1 MASSQPKQQ
10 RRPRRAMLVI
20 VTALATSALTTA
32 AWTSPTGQSSSSS
45 WRRIRPLRAD
55 HGDASSSSVPLFSSA
70 LVNSTTDSLV
80 LIDPVSSSVGTSS
93 FGDVVPLRKRYEP
106 SQVTAEADSV
116 TRLLQERKQRNIGVA
131 IASFMLAIGQYLYV
145 FFHPTTTPVSILQQ
159 LSVQSPTLVQAL
171 NSGKP
176 TIIDFWAPWCTNCQI
191 MAPTL
196 LAVEDEYHSLDP
208 AGKSPVNII
217 SINADTPEAAVFVDA
232 FHVDAIPH
240 LAFVEAD
247 GVVDTALIGIIPKH
261 VIDANIEALVQ
272 NSQSTSRQALPYTML
287 DVFNA
292 PPFSEGRRVH
302 FEPNQPTN

>member
-1 MASSQPKQQ
+1 
-10 RRPRRAMLVI
+10 MLVT

-32 AWTSPTGQSSSSS
+32 AWTSPTGQRSSSSS
-45 WRRIRPLRAD
+45 WRRIRSLRAD
-55 HGDASSSSVPLFSSA
+55 HGDASSSSGALFSSA

-93 FGDVVPLRKRYEP
+93 FGDVVPLPKRYEP
-106 SQVTAEADSV
+106 SQTSADVASADSV
-116 TRLLQERKQRNIGVA
+116 KRLLQERKQRNIGVA
-131 IASFMLAIGQYLYV
+131 ITSFMLAIGHYLYV

-208 AGKSPVNII
+208 AGKSLVNII

-261 VIDANIEALVQ
+261 VIDANIQALVQ

-302 FEPNQPTN
+302 FEPNQPPTN